1 MAESAELYYAKMSQ
15 VSAIIGK
22 LSQTSQFM
30 VNLNLA
36 ANSTGVNGHLA
47 SCGLLTNPKSYD
59 FLCSDV
65 TLPGSSF
72 DMSEE
77 SGSRQGVIE
86 RFATRRIYT
95 DFDLTFYVDD
105 NYNSLRL
112 LEEWMNYIDP
122 INSSAGAYQGSSGG
136 QTGFNDSNNFYR
148 MKYPNHYKRSISVVK
163 FERNFLANPSVS
175 NSDFRSQPLLKYTF
189 IDAFPMNIVAIPF
202 SYESST
208 ITKVTASFNYTRY
221 IVEKTNFTVTSNTI
235 TNTSNP
241 DQPEISPTPN
251 SQPGRTGST
260 ISNDL
265 AIWALSNQSMIE
277 KQTVSRSGNYL
288 SDQKNIL
295 AQAISQFPPGS
306 AQRKELLSKAQTY
319 NPNVSF

>member
-1 MAESAELYYAKMSQ
+1 MAESAELYYAKMSR

-36 ANSTGVNGHLA
+36 AGGTGVNTHLT
-47 SCGLLTNPKSYD
+47 SCGLLNDPKSYD

-105 NYNSLRL
+105 DYNSLRL
-112 LEEWMNYIDP
+112 LEEWMNFIDP
-122 INSSAGAYQGSSGG
+122 IYSGTGGEYQGSSGG
-136 QTGFNDSNNFYR
+136 QTGFSDRNNFYR
-148 MKYPNHYKRSISVVK
+148 MKYPNDYKKNISVVK
-163 FERNFLANPSVS
+163 FERNFLANPSVP
-175 NSDFRSQPLLKYTF
+175 NSGFISQPLVKYTF
-189 IDAFPMNIVAIPF
+189 IDVFPMNIVALPF

-208 ITKVTASFNYTRY
+208 ITKVTASFNYSRY
-221 IVEKTNFTVTSNTI
+221 IVEKTGFDTPTTTTSGEPTKNTA
-235 TNTSNP
+235 NP
-241 DQPEISPTPN
+241 DQPVPFNTDKLPKTITNEYYNNGIIRGTNP
-251 SQPGRTGST
+251 SQQTQGPG
-260 ISNDL
+260 
-265 AIWALSNQSMIE
+265 
-277 KQTVSRSGNYL
+277 
-288 SDQKNIL
+288 
-295 AQAISQFPPGS
+295 
-306 AQRKELLSKAQTY
+306 QRPQDNTNFTRDFA
-319 NPNVSF
+319 

>member
-15 VSAIIGK
+15 VSSIIGE

-30 VNLNLA
+30 VKLNLA
-36 ANSTGVNGHLA
+36 ANSTGVNVHL
-47 SCGLLTNPKSYD
+47 SNSGLFADLDRIRSYD

-77 SGSRQGVIE
+77 SGSRQGMIE

-122 INSSAGAYQGSSGG
+122 INSSAGAYQGSRNG
-136 QTGFNDSNNFYR
+136 QTGFGDRNNFYR
-148 MKYPNHYKRSISVVK
+148 MKYPNDYKRPISVVK
-163 FERNFLANPSVS
+163 FERDFLENPSISDS
-175 NSDFRSQPLLKYTF
+175 NFRPQSLVKYTF

-221 IVEKTNFTVTSNTI
+221 IVATTGFDVSSPATQSKG
-235 TNTSNP
+235 NP
-241 DQPEISPTPN
+241 DQPPIPEPFDTQNGRFQGPPTASPF
-251 SQPGRTGST
+251 
-260 ISNDL
+260 L
-265 AIWALSNQSMIE
+265 
-277 KQTVSRSGNYL
+277 GNT
-288 SDQKNIL
+288 Q
-295 AQAISQFPPGS
+295 
-306 AQRKELLSKAQTY
+306 KELDELYWKARNGKIKQAKG
-319 NPNVSF
+319 S